1 MTTKAGYSTPM
12 LHVADVERS
21 LRFYERLGFE
31 VVDVERG
38 HGMTGWA
45 RMHCEGGAIM
55 FLRSEEPRA
64 AAHDRFLLYLYT
76 PDLPSLCAQLGA
88 AGVEVTIGYPEHMQ
102 SGEARL
108 QDPDGYTV
116 LIGHWSDREHQAWL
130 ESLERK
136 RESGII
142 PRRGGPSS

>member
-1 MTTKAGYSTPM
+1 MTTKAGYSTPL

-31 VVDVERG
+31 VVDVERAEG
-38 HGMTGWA
+38 TVGWA
-45 RMHCEGGAIM
+45 RIHCEGGAIM

-64 AAHDRFLLYLYT
+64 TAHDRFLLYLYT
-76 PDLPSLCAQLGA
+76 PDLPALCAQLAA
-88 AGVEVTIGYPEHMQ
+88 AGVDVGAISHPEYMP
-102 SGEARL
+102 SGEACIR
-108 QDPDGYTV
+108 DPDGYTI

-136 RESGII
+136 RASGLL
-142 PRRGGPSS
+142 P